1 MWKIK
6 RSVLYSLSKFD
17 VIISDKALPIK
28 VISFLMKIYKKIK
41 KKSNFKKKKNNGKL
55 MMKLI

>member
-6 RSVLYSLSKFD
+6 RSALYSLSKFD

-41 KKSNFKKKKNNGKL
+41 KKSYFKKKKIMEN
-55 MMKLI
+55 